1 MQPDSEDI
9 FLDNVIDTH
18 YPCPPEELESICLY
32 DFAANY
38 NWTKRNSKGNP
49 NKLTKPC
56 LLNHKFFD
64 CNNPDQ
70 HEDYYYALVLLFVPF
85 RDESSLLLPK
95 ETAEEAFNRLLKD
108 DEKCLAHQNKL
119 QNAGKVSTKIK
130 EINEAREE
138 LGIEERVDHDKGPQ
152 LLDEATTAMKDLA
165 NMSVKADNSIPF
177 EERIG
182 MLNIDQRQVF
192 NPSW

>member
-108 DEKCLAHQNKL
+108 DEKCLAQQNKL

-138 LGIEERVDHDKGPQ
+138 LGIE
-152 LLDEATTAMKDLA
+152 
-165 NMSVKADNSIPF
+165 
-177 EERIG
+177 
-182 MLNIDQRQVF
+182 
-192 NPSW
+192 